1 VPVQSVRARMYSSSK
16 HIRIQF
22 IHMHSRVG
30 IEYRIYRIYRIKRTR
45 AVASGEVKRLTN
57 KDLFAAVLNLDG
69 EAAADADI

>member
-1 VPVQSVRARMYSSSK
+1 
-16 HIRIQF
+16 
-22 IHMHSRVG
+22 MHSRVG